1 MKKIES
7 ENISHEKVLL
17 AVVIPYYNLSFFGQ
31 TLKSLQAQ
39 TNRKFNVYIGND
51 SSTEDP
57 FEIIQQNKGGV
68 NITYKK
74 FETNFGRKSLA
85 EQFNR
90 CIDLIGNEQWVMVLG
105 DDDLLDK
112 DCVNDFY
119 KSLEQITRTNKRVIR
134 FATQVIDENGR
145 AISDKYFNPEAE
157 TSIHS
162 LFRKLNGEARS
173 SLSEFVFKAETLKLY
188 RFKNF
193 PLAWHSDDLAVME
206 VSEFGLIHSI
216 NSSAVKIRI
225 SGSNISSKTNN
236 TVLKNKA
243 SFYFYRYLL
252 KTNKRFSASE
262 KNFFYKKLTTLTI
275 NDRKELSYPFLLY
288 SVRSGNIK
296 SALGF
301 ILYQIKG
308 FLKDENRS

>member
-7 ENISHEKVLL
+7 ENISHEKILL
-17 AVVIPYYNLSFFGQ
+17 AVVIPYYNLSFFDQ

-51 SSTEDP
+51 FSTEDP

-74 FETNFGRKSLA
+74 FKTNLGRKSLA

-112 DCVNDFY
+112 DCVDDFY
-119 KSLEQITRTNKRVIR
+119 KSIEQINGANKRVIR
-134 FATQVIDENGR
+134 FATQVIDESGR

-173 SLSEFVFKAETLKLY
+173 SLSEFVFKAEILKFY

-236 TVLKNKA
+236 TVIKNKA

-252 KTNKRFSASE
+252 KTNKRFSALE
-262 KNFFYKKLTTLTI
+262 KKVFYKKLTAITVNNKRT
-275 NDRKELSYPFLLY
+275 LSYPFLVF
-288 SVRSGNIK
+288 SAMSGNLRGG
-296 SALGF
+296 LGF
-301 ILYQIKG
+301 ILYLLKG
-308 FLKDENRS
+308 ILKG